1 MGYNPLL
8 ALVMPLLPSRAD
20 RTPNLL
26 IRSYLQDL
34 ELLRSTAL
42 SPGFDV
48 SGDVATAAQS
58 IDINKSL
65 PALGP
70 VFSQTAW
77 GLLVCSLVVEIGCNH
92 G

>member
-34 ELLRSTAL
+34 ELMRFSSNVRYRCVYCQPSNSEVVYSIKILRTRRL
-42 SPGFDV
+42 E
-48 SGDVATAAQS
+48 
-58 IDINKSL
+58 
-65 PALGP
+65 LG
-70 VFSQTAW
+70 
-77 GLLVCSLVVEIGCNH
+77 
-92 G
+92 